1 VNRNLANVSHVA
13 ADALIEATTR
23 QSAAAKCAKPR
34 KPAADLRRYPDRWV
48 KAPVRGYC
56 PDTGLTRAALYQ
68 LADAGKIKTACIRK
82 PGAIRGNRLFH
93 LGSILA
99 FLDAT
104 AEETAAREV
113 KV

>member
-1 VNRNLANVSHVA
+1 M
-13 ADALIEATTR
+13 
-23 QSAAAKCAKPR
+23 AKKPAKPK
-34 KPAADLRRYPDRWV
+34 KPTADLRRYPDRWV

-56 PDTGLTRAALYQ
+56 PETGLTRAAFYQ

-93 LGSILA
+93 LGSVLA

-113 KV
+113 RA

>member
-1 VNRNLANVSHVA
+1 M
-13 ADALIEATTR
+13 
-23 QSAAAKCAKPR
+23 
-34 KPAADLRRYPDRWV
+34 RRYPDRWV

>member
-1 VNRNLANVSHVA
+1 MSLRQANASDVA
-13 ADALIEATTR
+13 AGAESHATTR
-23 QSAAAKCAKPR
+23 TRAARDSARKKAAN
-34 KPAADLRRYPDRWV
+34 LRGYPDRWV

-56 PDTGLTRAALYQ
+56 PETGLTRAAFYQ
-68 LADAGKIKTACIRK
+68 LADLGKIKTACIRQ

-93 LGSILA
+93 LGSVLA

-113 KV
+113 RA

>member
-1 VNRNLANVSHVA
+1 MPTLHHVSDVA
-13 ADALIEATTR
+13 AGAPIEATNR
-23 QSAAAKCAKPR
+23 KSAAAKSAKTK
-34 KPAADLRRYPDRWV
+34 KPAADLRRYPDRWM

-56 PDTGLTRAALYQ
+56 PETGLTRAAFYQ

-93 LGSILA
+93 LGSVLA

-104 AEETAAREV
+104 AQETAARET
-113 KV
+113 KA

>member
-1 VNRNLANVSHVA
+1 MNTTSPNASGRETKPRTPKQRAGANS
-13 ADALIEATTR
+13 
-23 QSAAAKCAKPR
+23 AKPN
-34 KPAADLRRYPDRWV
+34 LSRYPDRWI
-48 KAPVRGYC
+48 KSPVRGYC
-56 PDTGLTRAALYQ
+56 PETGLTRAAFYQ

-93 LGSILA
+93 LGSVLA

-113 KV
+113 RA